1 MLIISDG
8 RPVLTPAAMRAAEA
22 AAIAAGC
29 PALTLMERAATA
41 AAAAIRQFAPP
52 QPVLVL
58 CGPGNNGGDGYGVA
72 VALQA
77 AGWPVSVAADA
88 MPRSEPAATMAA
100 RWTGPVL
107 PLASAAPAP
116 LVVDALFGTG
126 LVRPLDA
133 ASQAA
138 LDRLRGAALVVA
150 VDIASG
156 LDAGTGTMLG
166 RPLPA
171 DLTISFG
178 AAKPGHLIGEGPGLT
193 GRLVVADIGVPVAST
208 ITEAQPPRRI
218 ALGRDTHKYARG
230 WVLVVGGQSRHGGA
244 TGLTALSALRSGAG
258 AVTLVGRS
266 APALAIMLRTDA
278 EAMAQLDDP
287 RLGCVAVGPGMRP
300 DGRGRIWLARLRAGK
315 IPLVIDAG
323 GLDLLDAGPVGPPAV
338 LTPHAGEFA
347 RLFGPVGDDPL
358 AAVAAAAARIQAVVL
373 LKGPATIIAAPD
385 GRIAINSHATP
396 WLATAGSGDVLTGII
411 AALVAQG
418 LPLFEAAQVGA
429 WLHGDAGLRLGP
441 GLIADDLVA
450 TLPAVLAGLPS

>member
-1 MLIISDG
+1 MLISSDG

-41 AAAAIRQFAPP
+41 AAAAIRQFA

-77 AGWPVSVAADA
+77 AGWPVCVAADA

-100 RWTGPVL
+100 RWTGPVV
-107 PLASAAPAP
+107 PPASAAPAP

-126 LVRPLDA
+126 LARPLDP

-138 LDRLRGAALVVA
+138 LDRMRGAALVVA
-150 VDIASG
+150 LDIASG
-156 LDAGTGTMLG
+156 LDAGTGTVLG

-178 AAKPGHLIGEGPGLT
+178 AAKPGHLVGAGPGLT
-193 GRLVVADIGVPVAST
+193 GRLVVADIGVPVASR
-208 ITEAQPPRRI
+208 ISEVQPPRRV
-218 ALGRDTHKYARG
+218 AAGRDTHKYARG
-230 WVLVVGGQSRHGGA
+230 WVLVVGGQTRQGGA
-244 TGLTALSALRSGAG
+244 TGLTALAALRSGAG
-258 AVTLVGRS
+258 AVTLVGRL

-300 DGRGRIWLARLRAGK
+300 DVRGRGWLARLRACK
-315 IPLVIDAG
+315 TPLVIDAG

-358 AAVAAAAARIQAVVL
+358 AAVAAAAARTQAVVL

-450 TLPAVLAGLPS
+450 TMPAVLAGLQS